1 APWGATRRS
10 ESTRWR
16 KPSSAIRAPRP
27 SRPTRAATRPRTA
40 PPRRRSSFSTP
51 RRAASD
57 VLRARRRSSDA
68 RARGR
73 RSRVARAR
81 DSTASRSHRTA
92 RRVARGACSLGG
104 VNVPKWLPWVGHATV
119 AVAIAAYLFPKLAR
133 SYGLTPALSRCA
145 ELQAQRA
152 QRALHGTDPVTLARR
167 DSEVRA
173 CSQTAQSLGAELDL
187 GDVTLEACVAK
198 LEQINQEWAHYRST
212 EYSDAVKR
220 NNTRSAMLRFGEE
233 AARCA
238 SGAVEDA

>member
-1 APWGATRRS
+1 
-10 ESTRWR
+10 
-16 KPSSAIRAPRP
+16 
-27 SRPTRAATRPRTA
+27 
-40 PPRRRSSFSTP
+40 
-51 RRAASD
+51 
-57 VLRARRRSSDA
+57 
-68 RARGR
+68 
-73 RSRVARAR
+73 
-81 DSTASRSHRTA
+81 
-92 RRVARGACSLGG
+92 
-104 VNVPKWLPWVGHATV
+104 VNVPKWLPWVGLATV

-133 SYGLTPALSRCA
+133 SYGLSQALSRCA

-152 QRALHGTDPVTLARR
+152 QLAVQGTDPVTLARL
-167 DSEVRA
+167 DSEIRA

-238 SGAVEDA
+238 SGAVEDAESVASLDRIRAALSKGIDEAEAHERCYLSDGSGCGRFGLNEPHGNDKAADERQRVIEPLRLAHEAATAKRDALRSSAPAPGAQTTNAGASAA